1 MFNGILNG
9 GGCVTR
15 KDEWT
20 THLLYIICEWELS
33 FDCDHRPMFVEFVA
47 CKH

>member
-1 MFNGILNG
+1 MTG
-9 GGCVTR
+9 

-33 FDCDHRPMFVEFVA
+33 FGCDHRPVFVELA
-47 CKH
+47 TYKH